1 MHFLKNVLSNIRY
14 SAVYAYSVGGL
25 ILPPAFLDQLWSSLL
40 LKVFWVL
47 KESTRSTCLL
57 LMLPGNT
64 QKQSLKLFENDTA
77 NAYVKHSL
85 LPFLNLF
92 IYSLHRCVGTECF
105 FSSCEAAFFTS
116 RWYLCGSR
124 ERLSN
129 DGKFVLSVMG
139 SVPPGNSL
147 NPSKLLCW
155 AVSYWTKR
163 GKWSWNCKTYSQLKK
178 TMHLLLKQLRWSIY
192 AEEK

>member
-14 SAVYAYSVGGL
+14 SAIYTYSVGGL
-25 ILPPAFLDQLWSSLL
+25 ILPPAFLDQLWSSPL

-47 KESTRSTCLL
+47 KESTRGTCLL

-64 QKQSLKLFENDTA
+64 QKQSCKLFENDTA

-85 LPFLNLF
+85 LPFLDLF
-92 IYSLHRCVGTECF
+92 IYSLHRRVGIECF

-129 DGKFVLSVMG
+129 DDKFVLCHGLSTTRQF
-139 SVPPGNSL
+139 
-147 NPSKLLCW
+147 SKSFKTPLLSSFLLDKKKK
-155 AVSYWTKR
+155 VE
-163 GKWSWNCKTYSQLKK
+163 LK
-178 TMHLLLKQLRWSIY
+178 L
-192 AEEK
+192 